1 MKINDIALLSL
12 AAALVIIGTHQTI
25 TVGIVAAYPIF
36 MLSLVLL
43 FWYKFRQNK
52 RREQE
57 QEHEGKSGKKENKRK

>member
-52 RREQE
+52 KREQE
-57 QEHEGKSGKKENKRK
+57 QEDTSGKKENKRK

>member
-57 QEHEGKSGKKENKRK
+57 QEEKSGKKENKRK

>member
-57 QEHEGKSGKKENKRK
+57 QESKSGKKENKRK

>member
-57 QEHEGKSGKKENKRK
+57 QEGKSGKKENKRK